1 MLVNKAR
8 THSMIKTADQQ
19 EIHQVSKKVKNS
31 EDSDTSSE
39 NAEENVDKLTRMS
52 EAFKTIIEV
61 KHLYSFHIPLLL

>member
-1 MLVNKAR
+1 MLDNKVR
-8 THSMIKTADQQ
+8 THSMIKNDQQ

-39 NAEENVDKLTRMS
+39 NAEENVDKLTKMS

-61 KHLYSFHIPLLL
+61 